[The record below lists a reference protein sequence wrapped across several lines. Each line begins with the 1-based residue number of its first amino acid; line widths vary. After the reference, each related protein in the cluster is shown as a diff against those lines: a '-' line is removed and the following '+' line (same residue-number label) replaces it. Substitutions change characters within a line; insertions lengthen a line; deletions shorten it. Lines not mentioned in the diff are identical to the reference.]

1 MAVLPGYT
9 LIGEFP
15 DMVIVGFLESLLREA
30 DIDYVVLD
38 EFRSSWRG
46 MPLYSYGLGVRVL
59 VKDEQVNRAKAIVE
73 SMRESEGGEDE

>member
-46 MPLYSYGLGVRVL
+46 IYSYGLGVRVL